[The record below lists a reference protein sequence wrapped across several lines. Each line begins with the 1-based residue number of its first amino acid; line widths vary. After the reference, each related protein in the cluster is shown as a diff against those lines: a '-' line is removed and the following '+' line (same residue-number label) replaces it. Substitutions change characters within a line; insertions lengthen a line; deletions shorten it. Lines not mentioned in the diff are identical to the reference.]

1 MVQPYS
7 LHNIDD
13 NIAQLAPST
22 VRDYIELTKPGVLLL
37 IVFTATTGLII
48 AEQSI
53 NFFLSITV
61 ILAIALASSGSAA
74 INMWYDRDI
83 DRLMVRTK
91 NRPVAAKRITA
102 DNALAFGSIL
112 ILISA
117 ILMFLATNV
126 LATIILLFASFF
138 YIYVYTI
145 WLKRITPQNIVI
157 GGAAGAFPPVI
168 SYAAV
173 TNSISLN
180 AVLLF
185 LIVFIWTPPHFW
197 ALALK
202 KNNDY
207 KIAKIPM
214 MPLAKGIP
222 STINHIIFYSI
233 LLCILTYALMLSMPQ
248 LGYLYLIVTTLS
260 NIKFLQLVY
269 MVRKDWE
276 KYSMKLFGFSI
287 LYLFLIFGIINLEF
301 YI

>member
-1 MVQPYS
+1 MSQPYS
-7 LHNIDD
+7 ISTIDS
-13 NIAQLAPST
+13 NVASLAPST
-22 VRDYIELTKPGVLLL
+22 VKDYIELTKPGVLLL
-37 IVFTATTGLII
+37 IVFTAITGLII
-48 AEQSI
+48 AEQPVNLFVGI
-53 NFFLSITV
+53 TIILSIG
-61 ILAIALASSGSAA
+61 LASSGSAA

-83 DRLMVRTK
+83 DKLMKRTK
-91 NRPVAAKRITA
+91 NRPVATGRITP
-102 DNALAFGSIL
+102 DDALAFGGIL

-117 ILMFLATNV
+117 ILMFLASNA

-138 YIYVYTI
+138 YIYIYTI

-157 GGAAGAFPPVI
+157 GGAAGAFPPLI
-168 SYAAV
+168 SYAAA

-180 AVLLF
+180 AALLF

-207 KIAKIPM
+207 KAAKIPM

-222 STINHIIFYSI
+222 STINQIIFYSI
-233 LLCILTYALMLSMPQ
+233 LLCSLTYLLMLSMEQ
-248 LGYLYLIVTTLS
+248 LGVIYLVVTTLL
-260 NIKFLQLVY
+260 NIKFLSLALKVK
-269 MVRKDWE
+269 KDWE

-287 LYLFLIFGIINLEF
+287 LYLFLIFGVINLEF

>member
-1 MVQPYS
+1 M
-7 LHNIDD
+7 DD

>member
-1 MVQPYS
+1 VVQPYS